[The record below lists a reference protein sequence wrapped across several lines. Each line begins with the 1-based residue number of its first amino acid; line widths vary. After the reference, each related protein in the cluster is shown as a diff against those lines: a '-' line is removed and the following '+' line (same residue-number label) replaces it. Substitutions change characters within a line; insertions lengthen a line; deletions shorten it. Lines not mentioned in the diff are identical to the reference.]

1 MPTKITNFIHESIVT
16 GSQSLGTSFD
26 LADVHAHDLTAT
38 LPAFQKGANYRGIV
52 GGIYI
57 LLTTAGTPA
66 KVTIRVCADAAGDQ
80 ALIPD
85 TEATLVA
92 GITTATTKSA
102 AFSVKLPV
110 YQVDGGP
117 GNGTL
122 YIFAKVDAGTAVF
135 AKSTVTWR
143 E

>member
-1 MPTKITNFIHESIVT
+1 MPTKITNFIHDSTVT
-16 GSQSLGTSFD
+16 GSQVLGSSFS

-52 GGIYI
+52 GGLYV
-57 LLTTAGTPA
+57 LLTSAGTPT
-66 KVTIRVCADAAGDQ
+66 KVTIRICADAAGDEV
-80 ALIPD
+80 LIPD

-122 YIFAKVDAGTAVF
+122 YVFAKVDAPSAVM
-135 AKSTVTWR
+135 AKTTITWT